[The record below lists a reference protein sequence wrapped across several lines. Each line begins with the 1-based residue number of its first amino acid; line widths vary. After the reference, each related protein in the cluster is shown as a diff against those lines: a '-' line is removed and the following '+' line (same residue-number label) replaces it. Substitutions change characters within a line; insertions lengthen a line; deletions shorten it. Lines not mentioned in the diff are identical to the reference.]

1 MGVVA
6 PGKKNELKSMW
17 TEAVVTYFEEQPEE
31 NYENLS
37 GYTVSGPRLELVIC
51 RVRRRHANHPAV
63 TSVFLK

>member
-31 NYENLS
+31 NYENFSQDTRSLDRDLNS
-37 GYTVSGPRLELVIC
+37 
-51 RVRRRHANHPAV
+51 
-63 TSVFLK
+63 